1 MLYVNKEGKSLEVHH
16 GGDPIETAVEIL
28 SVVGTVYNAL
38 KNNNP
43 TMGEIFRMSVYH
55 GVSMDSP
62 VWDPEDNGTY
72 IRVPKVKKD
81 DAPTGQS
88 QGTA

>member
-1 MLYVNKEGKSLEVHH
+1 MLYVKKEGKSLEVRH

-38 KNNNP
+38 KHDDP
-43 TMGEIFRMSVYH
+43 TNGEIFKNAFVVGGST
-55 GVSMDSP
+55 DSP
-62 VWDPEDNGTY
+62 VWEPAVNTVY
-72 IRVPKVKKD
+72 IQKVKKG

>member
-1 MLYVNKEGKSLEVHH
+1 MLYVKKEGNHLEVHH
-16 GGDPIETAVEIL
+16 GGDPLETAVEIL

-38 KNNNP
+38 KNDNP
-43 TMGEIFRMSVYH
+43 AVGEMFRVSVHH

-62 VWDPEDNGTY
+62 VWDPDDNGTY
-72 IRVPKVKKD
+72 IRVPKVKKG

-88 QGTA
+88 HGTA